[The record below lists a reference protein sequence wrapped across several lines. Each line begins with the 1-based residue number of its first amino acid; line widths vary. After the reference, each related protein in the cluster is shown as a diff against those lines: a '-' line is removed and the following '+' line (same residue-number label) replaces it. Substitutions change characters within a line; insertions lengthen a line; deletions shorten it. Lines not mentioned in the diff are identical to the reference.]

1 MLGTST
7 GRRGPAIAVAC
18 LYFLSGLTGL
28 VYEVTFSKY
37 LSYVFGATAYASSAV
52 LVAFMG
58 GLTAG
63 AVLVA
68 RFNDRI
74 EHRYFFY
81 GAAEILV
88 GCFCAASP
96 WLFAAI
102 GHVYVALAR
111 ALPASVP
118 MLVGVRWF
126 LATAVVF
133 VPAAGMGATL
143 PLLAP
148 AVRSD
153 GDRRGVSRLYA
164 LNILGGAAGSL
175 LAAYAVVPT
184 LGLGATMR
192 AAALVNVAI
201 GASAMALGQRAAAG
215 RDAVPNRDRD
225 PLTEL
230 GPESS
235 GGTAKRAAA
244 QERRALTYVLAGGS
258 GLLVFAAEVVYVH
271 MLALVIGTSV
281 YAFGLMLAIFL
292 VCLGFGASLAPRL
305 FGRTPWG
312 APLAAATAGL
322 SLVATVPMWDVLPGL
337 FDAMAPHA
345 TTWALREI
353 GRGTVAFI
361 ALVVPATAMGTLF
374 PIVLRSVA
382 PRPDVGAEVG
392 KLTAVNT
399 LGSIA
404 GSLVGGFLLLPRF
417 GSQTSMLAIAVGY
430 AALAVGSALAGTASP
445 DARVGR
451 WLVMGAGLATLVVAK
466 AVPRWDLV
474 KLTSGANVYFESGPE
489 PDGIEM
495 VREDVHGGVTTVV
508 RSGEMLTLYTNG
520 KFQGNNGYELEAQ
533 RAFAH
538 IPCLL
543 AERHERAF
551 TIGLGTGTTAGT
563 LAAYPFSG
571 IDVAE
576 ISPAIAF
583 AAEKYFA
590 NINGNIFADPRFRLL
605 DEDGRNALLVST
617 DSYDVIGIEISSIWF
632 AGAANVYSR
641 EFYSIVRARLSRGGV
656 LQQWLQ
662 FHHMPRRELASVLAT
677 VRSVF
682 PHVALYAHGNQGI
695 IMAGENPLVM
705 SRSRADAMAA
715 RPAVAAL
722 LDGAGLAAL
731 AGDLLV
737 MDEAL
742 DRFIADSAKE
752 ARVSIEQLWST
763 DDNLYLEYATPKNN
777 VAGMPSIEQT
787 IDMVARY
794 RPADLAVDH
803 LGR

>member
-1 MLGTST
+1 MLGTPT
-7 GRRGPAIAVAC
+7 EKRGPSPAIAC

-58 GLTAG
+58 GLSAG
-63 AVLVA
+63 AALVA
-68 RFNDRI
+68 RFNDRL
-74 EHRYFFY
+74 ERRYFVY
-81 GAAEILV
+81 GTVEILV

-102 GHVYVALAR
+102 GDVYVALAR
-111 ALPASVP
+111 ALPASLPV
-118 MLVGVRWF
+118 LAGVRWF
-126 LATAVVF
+126 LATAVVA

-148 AVRSD
+148 AIR
-153 GDRRGVSRLYA
+153 GEGERRWLSRLYA

-192 AAALVNVAI
+192 AAALVNIAI
-201 GASAMALGQRAAAG
+201 GASAMALGRRAA
-215 RDAVPNRDRD
+215 
-225 PLTEL
+225 
-230 GPESS
+230 S
-235 GGTAKRAAA
+235 GGDATASARGARGNALRGDSVSDAPRA
-244 QERRALTYVLAGGS
+244 RRAMLYALAAGS

-292 VCLGFGASLAPRL
+292 VCLGLGASIGPRI
-305 FGRTPWG
+305 FGRTPWS
-312 APLAAATAGL
+312 APVAAATAGL
-322 SLVATVPMWDVLPGL
+322 ALVATVPIWDALPGF

-345 TTWALREI
+345 TTWARREI
-353 GRGTVAFI
+353 GRGAVAFT
-361 ALVVPATAMGTLF
+361 ALFIPATAMGALF
-374 PIVLRSVA
+374 PIVLGSVA
-382 PRPDVGAEVG
+382 PRPDVGAAVG
-392 KLTAVNT
+392 KLTAINT

-404 GSLVGGFLLLPRF
+404 GSLAAGFLLLPRW
-417 GSQTSMLAIAVGY
+417 GSQTSMLAVAVAY
-430 AALAVGSALAGTASP
+430 VALAFGSTLFTGAAAEARAG
-445 DARVGR
+445 RFIVI
-451 WLVMGAGLATLVVAK
+451 GAGLMTLVVASM
-466 AVPRWDLV
+466 VPRWNLV
-474 KLTSGANVYFESGPE
+474 KLTNGANVYFESGPE

-520 KFQGNNGYELEAQ
+520 KFQGNNGHELEAQ

-551 TIGLGTGTTAGT
+551 IIGLGTGTTAGT
-563 LAAYPFSG
+563 LAAYPFSH

-583 AAEKYFA
+583 AAHKYFA

-605 DEDGRNALLVST
+605 EEDGRNALLVST
-617 DSYDVIGIEISSIWF
+617 ARYDVIGIEISSIWF

-641 EFYSIVRARLSRGGV
+641 EFYAIVRARLAPGGV
-656 LQQWLQ
+656 LQQWVQ
-662 FHHMPRRELASVLAT
+662 FHHMRRRELASVLAT

-682 PHVALYAHGNQGI
+682 AHAALFAHGNQGI
-695 IMAGENPLVM
+695 IVAGDNPLVI
-705 SRSRADAMAA
+705 SRARGDALAA

-722 LDGAGLAAL
+722 LDGASLVAL

-752 ARVSIEQLWST
+752 AEVSLQQLWST

-794 RPADLAVDH
+794 RPADIAADH
-803 LGR
+803 LRR